1 MLNLFTHG
9 ALRSS
14 QELVQRCPCIHG
26 SNWNLEMLVLRRGD
40 NWSTRRKTSRSR
52 VENQQQTQPTYDA
65 RSGNQSRATLV
76 GGKRSHHC
84 AVVDD
89 CVLNY
94 FCSFPSLYP
103 TLEPEYVAKETVAGM
118 LRDQPVVLIPGN
130 TAANFIL
137 TA

>member
-1 MLNLFTHG
+1 M
-9 ALRSS
+9 
-14 QELVQRCPCIHG
+14 
-26 SNWNLEMLVLRRGD
+26 NWNLEMLVLRRGD
-40 NWSTRRKTSRSR
+40 NWSIRRKTSRST

-65 RSGNQSRATLV
+65 RSGNPTQATLV
-76 GGKRSHHC
+76 RGERSHHC
-84 AVVDD
+84 ANPAVVDD

-137 TA
+137 MA